1 MMAGKIRSSRILKI
15 TLIVVAVLV
24 VIWGISTGMIFY
36 LTCLAAKNNVTEGQL
51 ALIQSVAELLKV
63 DIVGAITTVVSFCIA
78 RYGLR
83 ETTANLKGIKYNT
96 TEETSA
102 KE

>member
-1 MMAGKIRSSRILKI
+1 MVRKISSSRILKV
-15 TLIVVAVLV
+15 TLIVVAALI

-36 LTCLAAKNNVTEGQL
+36 LTCLATKTDINERQL
-51 ALIQSVAELLKV
+51 ALIQSVVELLKV

-83 ETTANLKGIKYNT
+83 ETTANLKGITYNT
-96 TEETSA
+96 TGEASDE
-102 KE
+102 K

>member
-1 MMAGKIRSSRILKI
+1 MAGKIGSSRILKV
-15 TLIVVAVLV
+15 TLIVVAALI

-36 LTCLAAKNNVTEGQL
+36 LTCLAAKTDVNEGQL
-51 ALIQSVAELLKV
+51 ALIQSVTGLLKV

-83 ETTANLKGIKYNT
+83 ETTANLKGITYNN
-96 TEETSA
+96 TEETSD
-102 KE
+102 KK

>member
-1 MMAGKIRSSRILKI
+1 MAGKIRSSRILKV
-15 TLIVVAVLV
+15 TLIVVAALIA
-24 VIWGISTGMIFY
+24 IWGVSTGMIFY
-36 LTCLAAKNNVTEGQL
+36 LTCLAAKTDVNEGQL

-63 DIVGAITTVVSFCIA
+63 DIIGAITTVVSFCIA

-83 ETTANLKGIKYNT
+83 ETTANLKGITAYT
-96 TEETSA
+96 STEETSA

>member
-1 MMAGKIRSSRILKI
+1 MAGKIGSSRILKV
-15 TLIVVAVLV
+15 TLIVVAVLIA
-24 VIWGISTGMIFY
+24 IWGISTGMIFY
-36 LTCLAAKNNVTEGQL
+36 LTCLAARTNVNEGQL
-51 ALIQSVAELLKV
+51 TLIQAVTELLKV

-96 TEETSA
+96 AEETSD
-102 KE
+102 KK

>member
-1 MMAGKIRSSRILKI
+1 MAGKIGSSRILKV
-15 TLIVVAVLV
+15 TLIVVAALI

-36 LTCLAAKNNVTEGQL
+36 LTCLAAKTDVNEGQL
-51 ALIQSVAELLKV
+51 ALIQSVTGLLKV

-83 ETTANLKGIKYNT
+83 ETTANLKGITYNN
-96 TEETSA
+96 TEETSE
-102 KE
+102 KK

>member
-1 MMAGKIRSSRILKI
+1 MAGKIGSSRILKV
-15 TLIVVAVLV
+15 TLIVVAALI
-24 VIWGISTGMIFY
+24 VIWCISAGMIFY
-36 LTCLAAKNNVTEGQL
+36 LTCLAAEPSISEGQL
-51 ALIQSVAELLKV
+51 ALIQSVVESLKV

-83 ETTANLKGIKYNT
+83 ETTANLKGIKYDT
-96 TEETSA
+96 IEETSA

>member
-1 MMAGKIRSSRILKI
+1 MAGKIGSSRILKV
-15 TLIVVAVLV
+15 TLIVVAALIA
-24 VIWGISTGMIFY
+24 IWGISTGMIFY
-36 LTCLAAKNNVTEGQL
+36 LTCLAAKTGVNEGQL

-83 ETTANLKGIKYNT
+83 ETTANLKGITYNN
-96 TEETSA
+96 TEEASD
-102 KE
+102 KK

>member
-1 MMAGKIRSSRILKI
+1 MARKIGSSRILKV
-15 TLIVVAVLV
+15 TLIVVAALIAV
-24 VIWGISTGMIFY
+24 WSISTGMIFY
-36 LTCLAAKNNVTEGQL
+36 LTCLAAKTDVTEGQL

-83 ETTANLKGIKYNT
+83 ETTANLKGITYNN
-96 TEETSA
+96 TEETSD
-102 KE
+102 KK